1 MPQKGKGMANLLIVA
16 EKPSVA
22 KSIANALG
30 VKENGKHEGYIEGFT
45 DYFGVTVW
53 VTWCLGHLVQMSY
66 PEAYDPKYT
75 RWRLEDLPLLP
86 EEFKYEVI
94 PETKKQFQ
102 IVAKLMNSVGESE
115 QDKKEK
121 STLSRDN
128 KFLVPVTELI
138 EATDAGRE
146 GELIFRLVYQEA
158 HCRKPFQRL
167 WISSMEDS
175 AVREGFRNLKPSS
188 AYDALYEAAL
198 CRERADWLVGI
209 NATRLFSIA
218 MLTAREEEILK
229 FRPEPIYSLAVTAGA
244 VRAVGNKTKDRAEA
258 ERNLASVKAAGSAIV
273 SKMEQTEGEEKPPL
287 LYDLTTLQ
295 RDANRLYGFTAQQ
308 TLDIVQS
315 LYEKKL
321 ATYPRTDSR
330 YLTNEMEDTTNRL
343 ACLMKEKWGYTKL
356 VPLNTKSVLNSSKV
370 SDHHAILP
378 TENVYDAVFGDLP
391 AGEQKILT
399 LLAARLLSAL
409 GNPSRFTEYHLE
421 LTAAGQTFKASAKR
435 VTDPGWKEVE
445 SWILGKRA
453 EESAEPSEEEED
465 QTKDSDADPEA
476 SGNDG
481 SKILEALS
489 ADPDYFAEGKS
500 MKIMDAQLREGTTKP
515 KPRFTESTLLAAMER
530 AGASEI
536 PDEAERKGLGTPATR
551 AGIIEKL
558 VRIGF
563 VERKGER
570 KTKYLIPTHKG
581 ISLVTVMP
589 EEIRSPLLTA
599 DWEQKLLKVEKQELA
614 PEDFMKEIGAMISTL
629 VSTYEAVQDAE
640 VMRREPAPSKIGN
653 CPACGSNIVERQ
665 KGYFCSNRDCHFA
678 LWKENRYFDA
688 IGKKLTKEIVK
699 SLLESGRAN
708 LTKCRSRKSGRTY
721 DALICMTTGTDGKP
735 AFRMEFPDRKGAKR
749 K

>member
-1 MPQKGKGMANLLIVA
+1 MALFHLSVTQTKRSAGQSAIASAAYRAGERLYSEYYGEYSDYTRKGGVICSDILLPPHAPPEYADRQTLWNAVEKAERGKNAQLAYSFDIALQNEFSLEENIALARQFLLEQFVSRGMVVDFAVHQPDKEDGGILNPHFHVLCPIRPIEQNGKWGLKQRRVYELDEDGNRIRDQNGEFMFNAVPTTDWGSPETLEYWRQTWAELCNGKFA
-16 EKPSVA
+16 EKGLDVRIDHRSYERQ
-22 KSIANALG
+22 G
-30 VKENGKHEGYIEGFT
+30 VELLPTVHEG
-45 DYFGVTVW
+45 
-53 VTWCLGHLVQMSY
+53 
-66 PEAYDPKYT
+66 
-75 RWRLEDLPLLP
+75 
-86 EEFKYEVI
+86 
-94 PETKKQFQ
+94 
-102 IVAKLMNSVGESE
+102 
-115 QDKKEK
+115 
-121 STLSRDN
+121 
-128 KFLVPVTELI
+128 
-138 EATDAGRE
+138 AT
-146 GELIFRLVYQEA
+146 
-158 HCRKPFQRL
+158 
-167 WISSMEDS
+167 
-175 AVREGFRNLKPSS
+175 
-188 AYDALYEAAL
+188 
-198 CRERADWLVGI
+198 
-209 NATRLFSIA
+209 
-218 MLTAREEEILK
+218 
-229 FRPEPIYSLAVTAGA
+229 
-244 VRAVGNKTKDRAEA
+244 VRAMEKKGIRTEKGEFNRWIKATNAVIRDIKKKISLLFDWIAEA
-258 ERNLASVKAAGSAIV
+258 KA
-273 SKMEQTEGEEKPPL
+273 E
-287 LYDLTTLQ
+287 
-295 RDANRLYGFTAQQ
+295 
-308 TLDIVQS
+308 
-315 LYEKKL
+315 L

-378 TENVYDAVFGDLP
+378 TENVFDAVFGDLP

-399 LLAARLLSAL
+399 LLAARLISAL

-421 LTAAGQTFKASAKR
+421 LTAAEQTFKASTKR

-515 KPRFTESTLLAAMER
+515 KPRFTESSLLSAMER
-530 AGASEI
+530 AGASET

-570 KTKYLIPTHKG
+570 KTKYLVPTHKG

-614 PEDFMKEIGAMISTL
+614 PESFMKDIEQMISSL
-629 VSTYEAVQDAE
+629 VDTYEAVQDAE
-640 VMRREPAPSKIGN
+640 VMRREPAPSKIGT
-653 CPACGSNIVERQ
+653 CPACGSDIVERQ

-721 DALICMTTGTDGKP
+721 DASICMTTGTDGTP